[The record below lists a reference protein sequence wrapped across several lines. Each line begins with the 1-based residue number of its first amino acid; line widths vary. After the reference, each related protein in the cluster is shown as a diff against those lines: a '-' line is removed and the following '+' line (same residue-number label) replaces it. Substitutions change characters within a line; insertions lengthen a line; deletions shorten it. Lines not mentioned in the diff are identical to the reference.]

1 LREGLPSLAGRGEPS
16 VPCAVVTLRRVPL
29 ISSRCASLR
38 PSAFLPLP
46 SVLPIRLPQR
56 PSEEGA
62 RGRDC
67 HWPSRV
73 WRLQAGDR
81 GGVRKPASASRGR
94 YPAPGPGCSPKR
106 ASRRAGDCH
115 RDRPAEAG
123 VAQWGSPLGVGRSRF
138 RGGVGRS
145 LCHEGDRGTLSG
157 GSRSCRDIGAG
168 WRGPPKRASY
178 PVTGLPRR
186 QAGDATSKLVT
197 GGPGGR
203 CAAPASRCRHRP
215 GRSREGGEPPSDFPG
230 QGDSRHLRREA
241 GAEGPSPKTSVRLR
255 SACADPHITEGS
267 LGDGVRR
274 SPAEAGEVLPIV
286 RSGVDGGLSLHPL
299 PGSAINCPPEGA
311 ADFKALLR

>member
-1 LREGLPSLAGRGEPS
+1 LREGLPTLASRGGTFRS
-16 VPCAVVTLRRVPL
+16 LRRGDPSK
-29 ISSRCASLR
+29 SSPRQQRVRITASFCLPAVAVR
-38 PSAFLPLP
+38 PPHPPPAASFRRRSRRKGLPLA
-46 SVLPIRLPQR
+46 LPHP
-56 PSEEGA
+56 G
-62 RGRDC
+62 
-67 HWPSRV
+67 
-73 WRLQAGDR
+73 RLQAGVEGR
-81 GGVRKPASASRGR
+81 GAKPDLCKQRSGSGAGSRVPAEAGR
-94 YPAPGPGCSPKR
+94 MES
-106 ASRRAGDCH
+106 GDCH
-115 RDRPAEAG
+115 RAGPTEAG
-123 VAQWGSPLGVGRSRF
+123 FAWWGSPFGVGRSRCLE
-138 RGGVGRS
+138 VT
-145 LCHEGDRGTLSG
+145 GTLSG
-157 GSRSCRDIGAG
+157 AAEAARDIGAG

-186 QAGDATSKLVT
+186 QAGDVTSKLVT